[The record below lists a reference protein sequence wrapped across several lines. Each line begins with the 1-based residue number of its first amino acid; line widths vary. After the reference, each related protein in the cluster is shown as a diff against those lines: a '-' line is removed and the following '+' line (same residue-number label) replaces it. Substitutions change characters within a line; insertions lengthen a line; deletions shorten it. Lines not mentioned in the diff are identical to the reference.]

1 MLPIAVCQLK
11 NIYLT
16 HRHREQAP
24 SHSLTELGLDDR
36 SHALRGNAA
45 PDALR
50 PAFSAIE
57 FPTFGRIQ
65 HVRLG
70 RLSGRLLVILI

>member
-1 MLPIAVCQLK
+1 
-11 NIYLT
+11 

-24 SHSLTELGLDDR
+24 SHSLNAFCLGDWVGLDDR

-45 PDALR
+45 SDALR
-50 PAFSAIE
+50 LAFSAIE
-57 FPTFGRIQ
+57 SPTFDRIQ

-70 RLSGRLLVILI
+70 RLSGRLFLIVILI